1 VTEERLAEL
10 GIWRIPV
17 PVPFVQAGGP
27 VNVYLLEE
35 EDGGLCLFDAGL
47 GSPEAT
53 AALDEGFRR
62 LGRHYQEVRRI
73 VVSHGHVDHYGNAQN
88 LVEQAGRPVAVHIH
102 AADVGKVAADG
113 QRWRDKM
120 GHYGAY
126 LVRLGVPPDVLMALA
141 GELGSGYDMARRV
154 TEVRAIGEGTRLR
167 FRHFEAEVL
176 HMPGHTSGL
185 TCLWVAEHGLLLAAD
200 HLLERIS
207 PNPIIELGPEG
218 EEGFFRPL
226 VSYLTSIARTRELP
240 VRLVLPGH
248 GPTFGGHVQVIDALL
263 GFYRKRQERIRQLLS
278 GGPRSCYQLTA
289 ALFPRTR
296 PGDLF
301 LTISEAIAN
310 LEVMEGRGEVGRE
323 ADAEGEPYRF
333 RLAA

>member
-1 VTEERLAEL
+1 MTEQELEKL

-17 PVPFVQAGGP
+17 PIPFPQAGGP

-35 EDGGLCLFDAGL
+35 EDGALTLFDSGL
-47 GSPEAT
+47 GSAEAR
-53 AALDEGFRR
+53 AALAEGFRR
-62 LGRHYQEVRRI
+62 LGRSPAEVRRI
-73 VVSHGHVDHYGNAQN
+73 LLSHGHVDHYGNAQN
-88 LVEQAGRPVAVHIH
+88 LVEAAGRPVAVLAH

-120 GHYGAY
+120 GYYGAY
-126 LVRLGVPPDVLMALA
+126 LVRLGVPPEVLMALA
-141 GELGSGYDMARRV
+141 GELGGGYDLARRV
-154 TEVRAIGEGTRLR
+154 DQVRAIAPGERLR

-185 TCLWVAEHGLLLAAD
+185 VCLWVESQGLFLAAD
-200 HLLERIS
+200 HLLERVS

-226 VSYLTSIARTRELP
+226 VAYLTSIARTRELP
-240 VRLVLPGH
+240 IQLVLPGH
-248 GPTFGGHVQVIDALL
+248 GPPFSGHTGVIDALL
-263 GFYRKRQERIRQLLS
+263 GFYGKRQERIRELLTA
-278 GGPRSCYQLTA
+278 GPRTAYQVTT

-310 LEVMEGRGEVGRE
+310 LEVMEGRGEILRE
-323 ADAEGEPYRF
+323 SEPEPYRF

>member
-1 VTEERLAEL
+1 MTERELESL
-10 GIWRIPV
+10 GIWRVPV
-17 PVPFVQAGGP
+17 PIPFVQAGGP

-35 EDGGLCLFDAGL
+35 EDGGFSLFDSGL
-47 GSPEAT
+47 GSTQARAAIDEA
-53 AALDEGFRR
+53 FRR
-62 LGRHYQEVRRI
+62 LGRSPAGLRRI

-88 LVEQAGRPVAVHIH
+88 LVEQAGHPVPVHAH
-102 AADVGKVAADG
+102 AADVGKIASDG

-126 LVRLGVPPDVLMALA
+126 LVRLGVPPEVLMQLA
-141 GELGSGYDMARRV
+141 GELGGSYDMARRV
-154 TEVRAIGEGTRLR
+154 DEVQAIAEGARLR

-185 TCLWVAEHGLLLAAD
+185 VCLWVEAHGLLLAAD

-240 VRLVLPGH
+240 IRLVLPGP
-248 GPTFGGHVQVIDALL
+248 GPPCGGHAQVIDALL
-263 GFYRKRQERIRQLLS
+263 GFYRQRQARIRELLAD
-278 GGPRSCYQLTA
+278 GPRTAYEVTA
-289 ALFPRTR
+289 ALFPRMR

-310 LEVMEGRGEVGRE
+310 LEVMEGRGELLRE
-323 ADAEGEPYRF
+323 VEPEPYRF

>member
-1 VTEERLAEL
+1 MTEQELAKL

-17 PVPFVQAGGP
+17 PIPFPQAGGP

-35 EDGGLCLFDAGL
+35 EDGALTLFDSGL
-47 GSPEAT
+47 GSTEAR
-53 AALDEGFRR
+53 AALAEGFGR
-62 LGRHYQEVRRI
+62 LGRSPADLRRI
-73 VVSHGHVDHYGNAQN
+73 VLSHGHVDHYGNAQN
-88 LVEQAGRPVAVHIH
+88 LVEAAGRPVEVLAH

-120 GHYGAY
+120 GFYGSY
-126 LVRLGVPPDVLMALA
+126 LMRLGVPPEVLMALA
-141 GELGSGYDMARRV
+141 GELGGGYDLARRV
-154 TEVRAIGEGTRLR
+154 DRVRALAPGERLR

-185 TCLWVAEHGLLLAAD
+185 VCLWVEAHGLFLAAD
-200 HLLERIS
+200 HLLERVS

-226 VSYLTSIARTRELP
+226 VAYLASIARTRELP
-240 VRLVLPGH
+240 IRLVLPGH
-248 GPTFGGHVQVIDALL
+248 GPPFSGHVRVIDALL
-263 GFYRKRQERIRQLLS
+263 GFYGKRQERIRELLAE
-278 GGPRSCYQLTA
+278 GPRTAYQVTT

-310 LEVMEGRGEVGRE
+310 LEVMEGRGELLRE
-323 ADAEGEPYRF
+323 VEPEPYRF
-333 RLAA
+333 RLAG

>member
-1 VTEERLAEL
+1 VSERELESL

-17 PVPFVQAGGP
+17 PIPFVQAGGP
-27 VNVYLLEE
+27 VNVYLIEE
-35 EDGGLCLFDAGL
+35 EDGGIALFDSGL
-47 GSPEAT
+47 GSAEAR
-53 AALDEGFRR
+53 AALAEGFRR
-62 LGRHYQEVRRI
+62 LGRSPADLRRI
-73 VVSHGHVDHYGNAQN
+73 VLSHGHVDHYGNAQN
-88 LVEQAGRPVAVHIH
+88 LVEAAGRPVPVHAH
-102 AADVGKVAADG
+102 AADVGKVAAHG

-120 GHYGAY
+120 AHYGAY
-126 LVRLGVPPDVLMALA
+126 LVRLGVPPEVLQQLA
-141 GELGSGYDMARRV
+141 GELGGGYDLARRV
-154 TEVRAIGEGTRLR
+154 DEVHAIAEGTRLR

-185 TCLWVAEHGLLLAAD
+185 VCLWVASHGLLLAAD
-200 HLLERIS
+200 HLLERVS

-226 VSYLTSIARTRELP
+226 VTYLTSIARTRELP

-248 GPTFGGHVQVIDALL
+248 GPPFSGHARVIDALL
-263 GFYRKRQERIRQLLS
+263 GFYGKRQERIRELLA
-278 GGPRSCYQLTA
+278 GGPRTA
-289 ALFPRTR
+289 YEVTVGLFPRTR

-310 LEVMEGRGEVGRE
+310 LEVMEGRGEIQRE
-323 ADAEGEPYRF
+323 VEPEPYRF

>member
-1 VTEERLAEL
+1 MTERELESL

-17 PVPFVQAGGP
+17 PIPFVQAGGP

-35 EDGGLCLFDAGL
+35 EDGGLALFDSGL
-47 GSPEAT
+47 GSAEAR
-53 AALDEGFRR
+53 AALAEGFRR
-62 LGRHYQEVRRI
+62 LGRTPADLRRI

-88 LVEQAGRPVAVHIH
+88 LVEQAGHPVPVHAH
-102 AADVGKVAADG
+102 AADVGKIAADG

-126 LVRLGVPPDVLMALA
+126 LVRLGVPPEVLLQLA
-141 GELGSGYDMARRV
+141 GELGGGYDMARRV
-154 TEVRAIGEGTRLR
+154 DQVQAIAEGTRLR

-185 TCLWVAEHGLLLAAD
+185 VCLWVAEHGLLLAAD
-200 HLLERIS
+200 HLLERVS

-226 VSYLTSIARTRELP
+226 VSYLSSIARTRELP
-240 VRLVLPGH
+240 VQLVLPGH
-248 GPTFGGHVQVIDALL
+248 GPPFSGHARVIDALL
-263 GFYRKRQERIRQLLS
+263 GFYGKRQERIRELLAD
-278 GGPRSCYQLTA
+278 GPRTAYEVTA

-310 LEVMEGRGEVGRE
+310 LEVMEGRGELVRE
-323 ADAEGEPYRF
+323 VEPEPYRF
-333 RLAA
+333 RLAG